1 MRYACTRVLKFAE
14 EQRRDS
20 AQKKKK
26 NGDTVQF
33 FFMILGL
40 LVAQMVKETWV
51 QPLGQEDPLEKGMAT
66 HSIDFLQ

>member
-1 MRYACTRVLKFAE
+1 MHR
-14 EQRRDS
+14 
-20 AQKKKK
+20 KKK

-33 FFMILGL
+33 FFIQFSMILGL

-51 QPLGQEDPLEKGMAT
+51 QPLGQEDPLETGMAT